1 VRPFLA
7 GLFFLAGCVGPLAT
21 DAELC
26 RDVVVRLCHVP
37 VCDLAV
43 SRLGVDASTCEEV
56 LLARTGCGAD
66 EFAFSAPSR
75 DRVLYCRTPLVE
87 ESDARLAAPS
97 CENVADALGCPDLVS
112 FLKGAR

>member
-1 VRPFLA
+1 VRPFLV
-7 GLFFLAGCVGPLAT
+7 GLVLTGCVGPLAT

-26 RDVVVRLCHVP
+26 RDVVGRLCHTP
-37 VCDLAV
+37 MCELAS
-43 SRLGVDASTCEEV
+43 SRLVVDAGTCEEV

-66 EFAFSAPSR
+66 GFAFSTPSR
-75 DRVLYCRTPLVE
+75 DRVLYCRGPLVE

-97 CENVADALGCPDLVS
+97 CENVADALGCADLVS